1 MVHSQGAIYAG
12 CMPRRGGGGWGWLQ
26 RFNEC
31 IRLRSWMPSN
41 QMQDMERDA
50 TIKYTARTMRVL
62 THKNFLGTVEKAF
75 QKEIIRLLAFATHP
89 HLSSSHAQQ
98 SKPAESMVRY
108 EALALGIILSIDAAD
123 ACSCSPD
130 FWEKTM
136 CERAQDHDLVV
147 HGTAVN
153 RFVLW
158 FAVDCRDYCLLGFC
172 STCAHHTALFL
183 LAGKAN
189 PAQYGTAQ
197 GRPVRG
203 RSVIVQS
210 AHE

>member
-1 MVHSQGAIYAG
+1 VESRELGVLVCDFVSPHIS
-12 CMPRRGGGGWGWLQ
+12 
-26 RFNEC
+26 NESC
-31 IRLRSWMPSN
+31 LSVDHRKHP
-41 QMQDMERDA
+41 E
-50 TIKYTARTMRVL
+50 RVL

-123 ACSCSPD
+123 ACSCPPD

-153 RFVLW
+153 RFVCGLRSI
-158 FAVDCRDYCLLGFC
+158 VE
-172 STCAHHTALFL
+172 TTVFL
-183 LAGKAN
+183 ASA
-189 PAQYGTAQ
+189 P
-197 GRPVRG
+197 PVHITQP
-203 RSVIVQS
+203 SFF
-210 AHE
+210 